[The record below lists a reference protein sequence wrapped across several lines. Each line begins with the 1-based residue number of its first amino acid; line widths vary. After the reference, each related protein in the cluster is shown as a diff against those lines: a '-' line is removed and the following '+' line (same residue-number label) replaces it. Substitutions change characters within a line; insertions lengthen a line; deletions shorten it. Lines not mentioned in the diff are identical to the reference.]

1 MEMSRITD
9 RNACAYKEIYE
20 ILKIFPQ
27 ELVSQIPQETIDF
40 FHNNMDTNYE
50 YDISVD
56 TFDGQTMLEET
67 KAILTI
73 LFRDYWASPTQKEKI
88 LNYEKTVKNKI
99 EEENRI
105 KYNVDNLIKNR
116 KSQKKDEE
124 QIEET
129 AIVEYKE
136 PIFKKIIN
144 RILNIFKFR

>member
-105 KYNVDNLIKNR
+105 KYNVDNLFKNR
-116 KSQKKDEE
+116 NSQKKDEE

>member
-9 RNACAYKEIYE
+9 RNACAYKQIYE

-56 TFDGQTMLEET
+56 TFDCKTMLEET

-73 LFRDYWASPTQKEKI
+73 LFRDYWSTPTQKEKI
-88 LNYEKTVKNKI
+88 LSYENAAKNRV

-105 KYNVDNLIKNR
+105 KYNADNLFKNR
-116 KSQKKDEE
+116 KLQKKHEE

-129 AIVEYKE
+129 AIVGYKE
-136 PIFKKIIN
+136 SILKKIIN

>member
-1 MEMSRITD
+1 MEMSSITD

-105 KYNVDNLIKNR
+105 KYNVDNLFKNR
-116 KSQKKDEE
+116 NSQKKDEE